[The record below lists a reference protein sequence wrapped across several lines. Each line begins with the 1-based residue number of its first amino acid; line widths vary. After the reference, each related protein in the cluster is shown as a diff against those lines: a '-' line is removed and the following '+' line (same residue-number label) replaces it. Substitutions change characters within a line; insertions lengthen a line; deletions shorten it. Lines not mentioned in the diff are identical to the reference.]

1 MTGDVDLVPI
11 GAAAKRRG
19 CSPATLRKLV
29 RDGALPT
36 YVRPLD
42 RRLRLVRLADVEAL
56 ATPRRLDPKEAAP
69 MAS

>member
-1 MTGDVDLVPI
+1 MSEVDLLPI

-19 CSPATLRKLV
+19 CSPATLRKLARNGV
-29 RDGALPT
+29 LPT

-42 RRLRLVRLADVEAL
+42 RRLRLVRFADVEAL
-56 ATPRRLDPKEAAP
+56 AAPRRLDPKEAPP